1 MDIFD
6 RPLYNKH
13 SMINPKRWWLF
24 TILILSLSA
33 AWIWFNAPT
42 QAELRSSQASAPAV
56 GFIAP
61 DLELTSLAGDQI
73 QLSQFHGQAI
83 LLNFWASWCPPCK
96 SEMPAMQQ
104 AYEEYADHGFSILAV
119 NATNVDTKAAAY
131 QFAQD
136 NQLTFPILFDP
147 DGEVAQIYRAS
158 SLPTSFFIDRDGN
171 IQDVVIGGP
180 MSEALLRTRIE
191 KILGEQ

>member
-1 MDIFD
+1 
-6 RPLYNKH
+6 
-13 SMINPKRWWLF
+13 
-24 TILILSLSA
+24 
-33 AWIWFNAPT
+33 
-42 QAELRSSQASAPAV
+42 
-56 GFIAP
+56 
-61 DLELTSLAGDQI
+61 
-73 QLSQFHGQAI
+73 
-83 LLNFWASWCPPCK
+83 
-96 SEMPAMQQ
+96 MPAMQQ

-131 QFAQD
+131 QFVQD